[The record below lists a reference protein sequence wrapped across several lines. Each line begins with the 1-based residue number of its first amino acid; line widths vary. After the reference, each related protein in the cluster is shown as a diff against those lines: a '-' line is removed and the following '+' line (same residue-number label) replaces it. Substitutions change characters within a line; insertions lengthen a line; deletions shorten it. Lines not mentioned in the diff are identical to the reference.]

1 MRWILEENSEAV
13 LQAVDLHFGRL
24 DGRQRRV
31 NCLVHC
37 RKQNQTLNWFSQ
49 CTKFERYGTVFD
61 MNANHEL
68 TAQIAKMFAVLNL
81 CHVSSDVPKQ
91 NEQNS
96 EVSTF
101 FRSSTS
107 PTAVILKGLPT
118 NSKPPLP
125 SCKVLHKPL
134 PGNQS
139 LDWRRHERMAEGNL
153 LIKFCL
159 NRPPKS

>member
-13 LQAVDLHFGRL
+13 LQAVDLNFGRL

-31 NCLVHC
+31 NCLMHC

-107 PTAVILKGLPT
+107 PTRSHLCHPARCCTSRFPAT
-118 NSKPPLP
+118 
-125 SCKVLHKPL
+125 
-134 PGNQS
+134 
-139 LDWRRHERMAEGNL
+139 NL
-153 LIKFCL
+153 LTGEDMNAWLKEI
-159 NRPPKS
+159 S

>member
-1 MRWILEENSEAV
+1 
-13 LQAVDLHFGRL
+13 
-24 DGRQRRV
+24 
-31 NCLVHC
+31 
-37 RKQNQTLNWFSQ
+37 
-49 CTKFERYGTVFD
+49 
-61 MNANHEL
+61 MNANDEL

-107 PTAVILKGLPT
+107 PTAAILKGLPM

-139 LDWRRHERMAEGNL
+139 LDWRRHECMAEGNL

-159 NRPPKS
+159 NRPLKSEPNASQNEKGQRHKLFH